1 MASWKPSDCYVAAC
15 YQVFS
20 THFEGIRHEKHCAV
34 CQRVIRYGDDPQEIQ
49 EDETDLERR
58 ETDG

>member
-20 THFEGIRHEKHCAV
+20 THFEGIRHEKHCAA
-34 CQRVIRYGDDPQEIQ
+34 CQRVIRYGEIE